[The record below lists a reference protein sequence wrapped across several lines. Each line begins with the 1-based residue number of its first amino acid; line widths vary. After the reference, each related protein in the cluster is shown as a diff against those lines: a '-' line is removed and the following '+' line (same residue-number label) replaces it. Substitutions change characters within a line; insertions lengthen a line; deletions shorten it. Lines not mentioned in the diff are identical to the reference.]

1 MKKQF
6 TLVAFALTAV
16 GIIQFAELTSRPAS
30 TPDGGYA
37 GEPAGNRTCAT
48 SGCHS
53 GTPTNDATQFTL
65 KMATSLA
72 DLQNASSTVSSTTTF
87 IPNTTYYMSLQL
99 NGTASRYGFSLSAL
113 DNANAQAGSFTVTN
127 ATSTTTVTGAT
138 GITNM
143 SHRNANTTKIW
154 VWQWTSPNTTSAVNF
169 YYSGML
175 SNGTGGTDGDVVYRS
190 SVGINGTNSIREN
203 DELLSS
209 LQVFPTQT
217 MSKLAVNV
225 NLERNTE
232 TTISLMSLTGQ
243 VAKVLAKEK
252 MAEGENQYVFD
263 ITEVPQGNY
272 ILVVN
277 SGKNTVTKPIIKL

>member
-6 TLVAFALTAV
+6 TLAAFALTAV
-16 GIIQFAELTSRPAS
+16 GIIQFAELTSRPAA
-30 TPDGGYA
+30 TPNGGYA

-53 GTPTNDATQFTL
+53 GTPTTDATQFTL

-127 ATSTTTVTGAT
+127 ATSTATVTGASS
-138 GITNM
+138 ITNM
-143 SHRNANTTKIW
+143 SHKAANTTKSW
-154 VWQWTSPNTTSAVNF
+154 EWQWTSPNSLSAVNF
-169 YYSGML
+169 YYAGML
-175 SNGTGGTDGDVVYRS
+175 SDGTGGTDNDVVYKS
-190 SVGINGTNSIREN
+190 SVGINGTNSIRES
-203 DELLSS
+203 DGLLSS

-217 MSKLAVNV
+217 MSKVAVNIS
-225 NLERNTE
+225 LEQNIE

-252 MAEGENQYVFD
+252 MIEGENQYVFD
-263 ITEVPQGNY
+263 LTEVPQGNY

>member
-1 MKKQF
+1 
-6 TLVAFALTAV
+6 
-16 GIIQFAELTSRPAS
+16 
-30 TPDGGYA
+30 
-37 GEPAGNRTCAT
+37 
-48 SGCHS
+48 
-53 GTPTNDATQFTL
+53 
-65 KMATSLA
+65 MATSLA

-127 ATSTTTVTGAT
+127 ATSTATVTGASS
-138 GITNM
+138 ITNM
-143 SHRNANTTKIW
+143 SHKAANTTKSW
-154 VWQWTSPNTTSAVNF
+154 EWQWTSPNSLSAVNF
-169 YYSGML
+169 YYAGML
-175 SNGTGGTDGDVVYRS
+175 SDGTGGTDNDVVYKS
-190 SVGINGTNSIREN
+190 SVGINGTNSIRES
-203 DELLSS
+203 DGLLSS

-217 MSKLAVNV
+217 MSKVAVNIS
-225 NLERNTE
+225 LEQNIE

-252 MAEGENQYVFD
+252 MIEGENQYVFD
-263 ITEVPQGNY
+263 LTEVPQGNY